1 MQLTAV
7 VLTPHSSNFSNV
19 GVGALGVS
27 MNSNSLSEPLT
38 LCGFEDMVAVFS
50 SQLNSRE
57 RLSTIQ
63 QVQDTDVEESC
74 GVFQLINNGE
84 SHSLKLKKGR
94 RKRERQR
101 DILCQ
106 NEISA

>member
-1 MQLTAV
+1 MPVPALGAKCRCNAMQLTAV
-7 VLTPHSSNFSNV
+7 VLTPQSSNFSNV

-38 LCGFEDMVAVFS
+38 LCGFEDMIAVFS

-57 RLSTIQ
+57 RVSTIQ

-74 GVFQLINNGE
+74 GVFQLI
-84 SHSLKLKKGR
+84 K
-94 RKRERQR
+94 QR
-101 DILCQ
+101 
-106 NEISA
+106 